1 MHLVNRTY
9 DELAAGD
16 SAELKRLIT
25 TDDLFAFAV
34 CSGNHNPLHLSEAIA
49 SQAHSPQQSVA
60 PGLFIASLHIDDVKA
75 RQILSQGIGHT
86 TDRCGWP
93 DQNRYDHRLV
103 PGEQCAFQG
112 VGLCGADD
120 SHRKRLQGTDGF
132 KQALKVAMPLHHQP
146 GQRDIGLN
154 A

>member
-60 PGLFIASLHIDDVKA
+60 PGLFIASLVSA
-75 RQILSQGIGHT
+75 VLGTQLPGAGTLYRRQLLEFHERAHAGEELIGKVVVLEKLA
-86 TDRCGWP
+86 DGGV
-93 DQNRYDHRLV
+93 RL
-103 PGEQCAFQG
+103 
-112 VGLCGADD
+112 
-120 SHRKRLQGTDGF
+120 
-132 KQALKVAMPLHHQP
+132 
-146 GQRDIGLN
+146 
-154 A
+154 

>member
-49 SQAHSPQQSVA
+49 SQAHSPQQS
-60 PGLFIASLHIDDVKA
+60 
-75 RQILSQGIGHT
+75 
-86 TDRCGWP
+86 
-93 DQNRYDHRLV
+93 
-103 PGEQCAFQG
+103 
-112 VGLCGADD
+112 
-120 SHRKRLQGTDGF
+120 
-132 KQALKVAMPLHHQP
+132 
-146 GQRDIGLN
+146 
-154 A
+154 